1 MHIPFEGGCHCGA
14 VRYSCTAMPQAVL
27 LCHCRDCQR
36 TTGGPFATV
45 AVVPLP
51 ALDVVGAVQSY
62 VVTAESGR
70 TVTRQFCPQCG
81 SPLFERAEGYPDIV
95 LFKVGSADDPSWIE
109 PTQHVWTCRALPW
122 PKLVDTLPRY
132 PRNPPL

>member
-1 MHIPFEGGCHCGA
+1 MPVPFEGGCHCGA
-14 VRYSCTAMPQAVL
+14 VRYRCAAAPHAVL

-45 AVVPLP
+45 AVVPVA
-51 ALDVVGAVQSY
+51 ALEFTGTVRSY
-62 VVTAESGR
+62 VVTAQSGR
-70 TVTRQFCPQCG
+70 TVTREFCPQCG

-95 LFKVGSADDPSWIE
+95 LIKAGSADDPSWIE
-109 PTQHVWTCRALPW
+109 PTLHVWTCSALPW
-122 PKLVDTLPRY
+122 PKLADTLERH